1 MSEITFSDLLSN
13 KDGITKGPFGSDI
26 KKSLFIK
33 KEKNAYKVYEQG
45 VVINNDINYGNY
57 YISEDH
63 FKKKLKRFEIK
74 PKDILVTGAGTL
86 GELFIVDKIP
96 HKGVINQALI
106 RIRLNED
113 IITPHFFKYYF
124 KYYIKHVLNKAN
136 GNSVIPNLP
145 PIKFI
150 KKTQIKIP
158 SKKDQSKIENFLE
171 TIEKKI
177 KSNEIINEK
186 ILSLINN
193 IYDYW
198 FLQFNFPNKNN
209 HPYYS
214 NDGKMI
220 WNDQIK
226 SNIPLNWSVLKLK
239 EIIIKEKSTN
249 KVKND
254 DFLLDGKIP
263 VIDQSN
269 KFISGYTNEKKYL
282 IEVEKPVIIFGD
294 HTRNLKLINFNFA
307 RGADGTKLI
316 ISKNKKISQN
326 LLYIKLKKID
336 LSNFGYARHFK
347 FLKNCYVTIPD
358 ESVAKKFDE
367 CTSDLFQ
374 QIHLNT
380 DQNIQLKKLQNWL
393 LPYLMEGKLK
403 DI

>member
-220 WNDQIK
+220 WNDKIK

-239 EIIIKEKSTN
+239 EIIIKEKSSN

-269 KFISGYTNEKKYL
+269 KFISGYTNEK
-282 IEVEKPVIIFGD
+282 
-294 HTRNLKLINFNFA
+294 
-307 RGADGTKLI
+307 
-316 ISKNKKISQN
+316 
-326 LLYIKLKKID
+326 
-336 LSNFGYARHFK
+336 
-347 FLKNCYVTIPD
+347 
-358 ESVAKKFDE
+358 
-367 CTSDLFQ
+367 
-374 QIHLNT
+374 NT
-380 DQNIQLKKLQNWL
+380 
-393 LPYLMEGKLK
+393 
-403 DI
+403 

>member
-1 MSEITFSDLLSN
+1 MNKTTFNDLLSK

-45 VVINNDINYGNY
+45 VVINNDINYGDY

-63 FKKKLKRFEIK
+63 FKKKLKKFEIK
-74 PKDILVTGAGTL
+74 SKDILVTGAGTL

-106 RIRLNED
+106 RIRLNENV
-113 IITPHFFKYYF
+113 ISPNFFKYYF

-145 PIKFI
+145 PIKYI

-158 SKKDQSKIENFLE
+158 SKKDQSQIENFLE
-171 TIEKKI
+171 NIEKKI
-177 KSNEIINEK
+177 ENNIKINEK
-186 ILSLINN
+186 ILELINN

-198 FLQFNFPNKNN
+198 FLQFNFPNENN
-209 HPYYS
+209 VPYYS
-214 NDGKMI
+214 NNGKMI
-220 WNDQIK
+220 WNGKIK

-239 EIIIKEKSTN
+239 EIIVKEKSTL

-254 DFLLDGKIP
+254 DFLLDGQIP
-263 VIDQSN
+263 IIDQSN
-269 KFISGYTNEKKYL
+269 KFISGYTNKKKYL
-282 IEVEKPVIIFGD
+282 IDVEKPVIVFGD
-294 HTRNLKLINFNFA
+294 HTRNLKLIDFNFA

-316 ISKNKKISQN
+316 ISKNKKLSQN
-326 LLYIKLKKID
+326 LLYIKLMKID

-347 FLKNCYVTIPD
+347 FLKNCYLIIPD
-358 ESVAKKFDE
+358 EHIANKFDE
-367 CTSDLFQ
+367 VTSNLFHQ
-374 QIHLNT
+374 MHLNT
-380 DQNIQLKKLQNWL
+380 RQNIQLQKLQNWL

-403 DI
+403 